1 MVDRKNRHDGLA
13 AALAQ
18 ASDGRQDP
26 LNELADLIDRPN
38 WYDNVPEPVDAN
50 GHEVPLDTRELLLDG
65 KRSSVMCYLYGPTT
79 RKRNVEFAGVDEQRH
94 LNSCTLPD
102 SWERLEKDTSN
113 GLCEYFGMGD
123 AEDCKG
129 CPAYGYRL
137 SGGCSS
143 VMARDIIRRAKA
155 LAGVTDG
162 E

>member
-79 RKRNVEFAGVDEQRH
+79 RKWYVEFAGVDEQRH

-102 SWERLEKDTSN
+102 SWERLEKDAAKDP
-113 GLCEYFGMGD
+113 CVYFGCGD
-123 AEDCKG
+123 DSIYNKCTS
-129 CPAYGYRL
+129 CPAYGDDC
-137 SGGCSS
+137 GPA
-143 VMARDIIRRAKA
+143 MAQDVVRRAKA
-155 LAGVTDG
+155 LAGVT